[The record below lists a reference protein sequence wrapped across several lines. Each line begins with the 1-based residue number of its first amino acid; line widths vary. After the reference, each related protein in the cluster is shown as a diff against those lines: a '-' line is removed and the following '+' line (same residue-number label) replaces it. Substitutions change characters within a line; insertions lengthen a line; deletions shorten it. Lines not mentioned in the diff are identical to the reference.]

1 MTNSRRTE
9 TVSSDTDDSDLDME
23 LNYGTPIDTSVSTA
37 INPPLQATA
46 TQSNLQHEEQSAS
59 TTQVPSS
66 TVSGLRRSNRDR
78 RAPGWLKDY
87 SK

>member
-1 MTNSRRTE
+1 
-9 TVSSDTDDSDLDME
+9 ME
-23 LNYGTPIDTSVSTA
+23 LNYGNQGTPIDTSVSTA

-66 TVSGLRRSNRDR
+66 TVSDLRRSNRDR